1 MRNKGRKTKEVA
13 YDNDDEDGQ
22 KRVTNSMKEAN
33 YRVGLT
39 HYKTRLT
46 EVYWHRLY
54 ENKKKSMKHS
64 WVEPHVWLG

>member
-1 MRNKGRKTKEVA
+1 M
-13 YDNDDEDGQ
+13 
-22 KRVTNSMKEAN
+22 VTNSMKEAYN
-33 YRVGLT
+33 RVGLT

-54 ENKKKSMKHS
+54 KNKKIIKNS

>member
-1 MRNKGRKTKEVA
+1 MKEDA

-22 KRVTNSMKEAN
+22 KMVTNSKKEVN
-33 YRVGLT
+33 NRVGLT

-46 EVYWHRLY
+46 KVYGI
-54 ENKKKSMKHS
+54 ECTKTKQEIIKNS